1 MKRIILSC
9 FLFITSV
16 INAQIKFEKGY
27 IITHNGDKQDVL
39 IRNIEWVNSPESFV
53 YKINENSSEL
63 TGNVTNTEEF
73 GIYGHD
79 SYINYN
85 GTIDTSSRDLSF
97 LSYKKDPELKKA
109 NVFLKQLVSDEKKLY
124 SYRGNNLINYFY
136 SDNNNRDIK
145 LLIYKKYHPQGNQ
158 MAVAINEDY
167 KEQLATIFS
176 NTEITKKEI
185 ALAKYS
191 DNDLKNIF
199 AKASQTGN
207 STTFKIDSKAKNSNK
222 FNLNIRP
229 GMNFY
234 APLSFY
240 NPNFTNTEFTS
251 RSSFRFGVEAELFLP
266 FNKNKW
272 SVIFE
277 PSYAIYSS
285 EKLKSR
291 SSNIYDFSL
300 DSYSFINVSLGLKH
314 HMYVNDKSKIFL
326 NAAMNIVT
334 INVGTAK
341 HFDFS
346 YDNRSFYQVPISPAK
361 PFNSFVLGA
370 GYTYNNKYTL
380 ELRYNTA
387 GEILKLKADQS
398 AQLKYFSAILGY
410 NIF

>member
-1 MKRIILSC
+1 MKRIILGS

-53 YKINENSSEL
+53 YKINKNSSEL
-63 TGNVTNTEEF
+63 TGNVTNTEGF

-85 GTIDTSSRDLSF
+85 GTIDTSSTDLTS
-97 LSYKKDPELKKA
+97 LSSKKEPELKKVH
-109 NVFLKQLVSDEKKLY
+109 VFLKQLVTGERNLY
-124 SYRGNNLINYFY
+124 SYRDYTILNYFY
-136 SDNNNRDIK
+136 SNNNHDIK
-145 LLIYKKYHPQGNQ
+145 LLVYKKYHPQGND
-158 MAVAINEDY
+158 MLVATNEGY
-167 KEQLATIFS
+167 KEQLNVIFS
-176 NTEITKKEI
+176 DTETTKKEVTVT
-185 ALAKYS
+185 KYN
-191 DNDLKNIF
+191 DNDLKKIF
-199 AKASQTGN
+199 GGNQQADN
-207 STTFKIDSKAKNSNK
+207 STMSHNNIKAKNRQK

-229 GMNFY
+229 GINFY
-234 APLSFY
+234 APLSL
-240 NPNFTNTEFTS
+240 NGTNFTNTEFDS
-251 RSSFRFGVEAELFLP
+251 RSSFRVGIEAELFLP
-266 FNKNKW
+266 INKNKW

-277 PSYAIYSS
+277 PSYSIYSNK
-285 EKLKSR
+285 KLKNTSTD
-291 SSNIYDFSL
+291 IYEFSM
-300 DSYSFINVSLGLKH
+300 DAYSFINLSLGLRH

-326 NAAMNIVT
+326 NAAMNIMT

-346 YDNRSFYQVPISPAK
+346 YDGRSFYQASLISAK

-387 GEILKLKADQS
+387 AEMLKLAEIENAK
-398 AQLKYFSAILGY
+398 LKYFSVILGY